1 MRRRKLHGALFERMF
16 TEYPSKNKM
25 NFSADLNGEGDK
37 GGDTGG
43 IVPAEGQKRKVPRTW
58 KQETEVA

>member
-1 MRRRKLHGALFERMF
+1 MF

-43 IVPAEGQKRKVPRTW
+43 IVPAGQKRKVPRTW